1 VIAPRA
7 QRDRVTGGR
16 TEGSGAS
23 PSWRSASGATTIKTV
38 TTTAYRLQLA
48 SDVSVRDG
56 MGLELLSA
64 DGIRIAEVFQDDDT
78 GLRTV
83 SIFGDRELPL
93 ADLEWFL
100 AEARVKL

>member
-1 VIAPRA
+1 V
-7 QRDRVTGGR
+7 
-16 TEGSGAS
+16 
-23 PSWRSASGATTIKTV
+23 SATTTIKTV
-38 TTTAYRLQLA
+38 TTPEYRLQLA
-48 SDVSVRDG
+48 SDVSDRDG

-64 DGIRIAEVFQDDDT
+64 DGIRIAEVFQDDAT